1 MVWGQSVGAVRRG
14 PKAQKQGSSHWWE
27 RFAVVVSAFA
37 LFVSMIATGISVWQT
52 FLLKE
57 QVNAG
62 DRNRTYEGILT
73 ATENLC
79 DLVAK
84 NAPTWTDAAG
94 DQDTGLSVLV
104 IEKETVKDDF
114 FSDQYREQ
122 FFSAYRRVDTAL
134 LTARIWAVS
143 PQIDRFDDVREW
155 VQQVFTPF
163 RFAYRNDL
171 EYYRNEYVK
180 YYAMANYA
188 CTNDG
193 DVNTRNLLASWLAT
207 GEWHEASKLIAGW
220 AADDHL
226 AAVILTKDE
235 RATMSEEQIVARAKQ
250 EKEASPPED

>member
-1 MVWGQSVGAVRRG
+1 MSGIRRG
-14 PKAQKQGSSHWWE
+14 TRARKQESSHWWE

-37 LFVSMIATGISVWQT
+37 LFVSMIATGTSVWQT

-84 NAPTWTDAAG
+84 NSPTWTAIAL
-94 DQDTGLSVLV
+94 DQASGLTVLG
-104 IEKETVKDDF
+104 IEKETIRDEF
-114 FSDQYREQ
+114 FSDAFREPL
-122 FFSAYRRVDTAL
+122 FAAYRRVDTAFV
-134 LTARIWAVS
+134 TARIWAVS
-143 PQIDRFDDVREW
+143 PQTEHFDDAREW

-163 RFAYRNDL
+163 RFAYRNDH

-180 YYAMANYA
+180 YYALANYA
-188 CTNDG
+188 CTSDG
-193 DVNTRNLLASWLAT
+193 GVNTRNLLASWLAT
-207 GEWHEASKLIAGW
+207 GDWHESSKLIAGW

-226 AAVILTKDE
+226 TAVVLTKDE
-235 RATMSEEQIVARAKQ
+235 RSTMSEEQIIERAKQ
-250 EKEASPPED
+250 EKEVSPPED